1 MIKKLSIVEFWMA
14 HQGPTYLMAQT
25 TLTEELRVLQQRDP
39 HVDSGDWTHTLK
51 VEWTSLLTKSTLFDN
66 AIAIEWYDLKSMF
79 FFFIWPMKW
88 EIYRIIII

>member
-39 HVDSGDWTHTLK
+39 HVDSGD
-51 VEWTSLLTKSTLFDN
+51 
-66 AIAIEWYDLKSMF
+66 
-79 FFFIWPMKW
+79 
-88 EIYRIIII
+88 